1 MSKFDFDSWIKNNEH
16 IYDAFE
22 REALATAKKRN
33 RYSAKT
39 IVEFLRHHTLITEA
53 NGEWKINNYATSH
66 LARLF
71 AQRNPS
77 FKHFFEYRGIN

>member
-1 MSKFDFDSWIKNNEH
+1 MSKFDFDLWIKYNEH

-22 REALATAKKRN
+22 REALATAKKRS

-39 IVEFLRHHTLITEA
+39 IVEFLRHHTLITESG
-53 NGEWKINNYATSH
+53 NDWKINNYATAS

-71 AQRNPS
+71 AKRNPA
-77 FKHFFEYRGIN
+77 FKEFFEYRSIK